1 MIFVPMPFKEN
12 CKGPCISHCYYKY
25 SIIFIIAGII
35 IGYALNN
42 MLKHKNLKKKE
53 KVI

>member
-1 MIFVPMPFKEN
+1 MSTKELN

-25 SIIFIIAGII
+25 SIIFILIGIL
-35 IGYALNN
+35 IGYSLTEV
-42 MLKHKNLKKKE
+42 MKQRKKVVKE

>member
-1 MIFVPMPFKEN
+1 MSVKEIN

-25 SIIFIIAGII
+25 SIIFILLGIL
-35 IGYALNN
+35 IGYALTEV
-42 MLKHKNLKKKE
+42 MKKRKSLVKE

>member
-1 MIFVPMPFKEN
+1 MSNTELN

-25 SIIFIIAGII
+25 SIIFILIGIL
-35 IGYALNN
+35 IGYALTEV
-42 MLKHKNLKKKE
+42 MKKRQSLAKE

>member
-1 MIFVPMPFKEN
+1 MYVVPIQFKEN

-25 SIIFIIAGII
+25 SIIFILIGIL
-35 IGYALNN
+35 IGYALTEV
-42 MLKHKNLKKKE
+42 MKKRQSLAKE